1 MAHAPP
7 AGEDPGGLKELL
19 GADRLTQVR
28 RVLLARAIDWASG
41 VAPGSVH
48 VAYEP
53 SGARAE
59 LRGLLGPG
67 VSGFP
72 QNGAGLTGRLVNAS
86 VLALGGGDGPLLIA
100 WPELASW
107 RTEHASAALTDLSD
121 GYELSVG
128 PVFDGGFYLIAVAR
142 PLAAL
147 FGLPDAT
154 WRSPDSMMIVLGA
167 AHAAGVAGGML
178 RAERALRSPG
188 DVQAALA
195 DPLLNQEL
203 RALLDPGARRGTLSP
218 RSNAALGCSE

>member
-1 MAHAPP
+1 LTELARPRAVLIMAHAPR
-7 AGEDPGGLKELL
+7 AGEDPGGLGVLL
-19 GADRLTQVR
+19 GTDRLAQVR

-59 LRGLLGPG
+59 LRGLLGLG
-67 VSGFP
+67 VNVFP
-72 QNGAGLTGRLVNAS
+72 QNGAGVTGVLVNAS

-100 WPELASW
+100 WPELARW

-128 PVFDGGFYLIAVAR
+128 PVFDGGFYLIALAR

-154 WRSPDSMMIVLGA
+154 WGSPDSMMIVLGA
-167 AHAAGVAGGML
+167 AHTAGVAGGML

-188 DVQAALA
+188 DVRAALA
-195 DPLLNQEL
+195 DPLLDPEL
-203 RALLDPGARRGTLSP
+203 RELLTRPETSSL
-218 RSNAALGCSE
+218 